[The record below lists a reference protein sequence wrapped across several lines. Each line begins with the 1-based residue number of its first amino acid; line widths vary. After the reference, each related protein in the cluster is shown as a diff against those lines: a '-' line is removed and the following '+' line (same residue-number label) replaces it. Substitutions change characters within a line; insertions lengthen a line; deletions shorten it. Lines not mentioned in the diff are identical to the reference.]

1 MSASP
6 IILRMIE
13 VSRAAALWLLKGSC
27 LGRLI
32 RVKRDRTT
40 VRPARHVWEYGR
52 PMIVRASAPAATVR
66 HDVEG
71 IRIVPATGWTVTV
84 AGPAEVITD
93 PAAAA
98 HHRRSLSGRTHG
110 RHDTLL
116 RLHPKTVTGLRPTRA
131 EA

>member
-13 VSRAAALWLLKGSC
+13 VSGAAALWLLKGSGP
-27 LGRLI
+27 GRLI
-32 RVKRDRTT
+32 RVQRVRTT
-40 VRPARHVWEYGR
+40 VRPARHVCEYGR

-71 IRIVPATGWTVTV
+71 IRTVPATGWTVTV
-84 AGPAEVITD
+84 AEPAEVITD
-93 PAAAA
+93 PADAT
-98 HHRRSLSGRTHG
+98 HYRRALSGWRHG